1 MDRSFLSFCK
11 PCFMEA
17 FDEYGR
23 SMAFYRYLQKEV
35 IMCNGERKMTE
46 MLCPFFFD
54 LQFTNPCWLS
64 KSKSAV
70 SIRTFDRQWRTFLCL
85 CVGSLGL
92 THKLL
97 YVGGDNRQA
106 EVAVQVWQPQAVRA
120 RHQEVLEQQPVNAV
134 AQQRSLQMEVKVC
147 RERIQQFAL
156 SRVS

>member
-1 MDRSFLSFCK
+1 
-11 PCFMEA
+11 
-17 FDEYGR
+17 
-23 SMAFYRYLQKEV
+23 
-35 IMCNGERKMTE
+35 MTE
-46 MLCPFFFD
+46 MLSPFFFD

-70 SIRTFDRQWRTFLCL
+70 SIRGFEWTMEDL
-85 CVGSLGL
+85 SLFVGL

-97 YVGGDNRQA
+97 CVGGDTRQV

-120 RHQEVLEQQPVNAV
+120 RHQEMLEQQPVNAI

-147 RERIQQFAL
+147 RERIRQFAL